1 MQNVSVPDI
10 LRGDIFRADMNS
22 MRMDMNSMQTVTERT
37 VHTLFSVPFTY
48 SPCSLRKKRQNQAHN
63 CPKLRQPCRPPS
75 HPSAC
80 LSICVKRDRITPA
93 NVPNY
98 ADSNMR
104 DTTLRICVK
113 RDRITPANVPNYVN
127 WNNTNLLYA
136 PLRSSTHLPLRATPS
151 LLPPCVKRDRTI
163 PQTVPNYAD
172 CLHNYS
178 AHRRRHVLTNA
189 HAHEYGTIRHVP
201 CRTCY
206 DSTRSRDI
214 SHRQRKPNPKTQHIT
229 RCRR

>member
-80 LSICVKRDRITPA
+80 LS
-93 NVPNY
+93 
-98 ADSNMR
+98 
-104 DTTLRICVK
+104 ICVK

>member
-1 MQNVSVPDI
+1 MQDASVPDMI
-10 LRGDIFRADMNS
+10 RGDIFRADMNS

-37 VHTLFSVPFTY
+37 VCTLFSVPFTY

-63 CPKLRQPCRPPS
+63 CPKLRQLEQYQS
-75 HPSAC
+75 
-80 LSICVKRDRITPA
+80 
-93 NVPNY
+93 
-98 ADSNMR
+98 
-104 DTTLRICVK
+104 
-113 RDRITPANVPNYVN
+113 
-127 WNNTNLLYA
+127 

-172 CLHNYS
+172 CRHNYS
-178 AHRRRHVLTNA
+178 AHRRRHVRTNA
-189 HAHEYGTIRHVP
+189 HAHEYGTIRHAP
-201 CRTCY
+201 CPTCY